1 MLDRLVSLRHFA
13 AYRMQGIRSVVRSA
27 STTGFSLEPEERAAL
42 DEFQALIGVGS
53 RTEALRRYFLADLP
67 TVNARLRALRDSGLD
82 PADRPG
88 LERETVT
95 EDRDEI
101 QRSYSS
107 TWDADV
113 AEVEVAAAA
122 HASAFR

>member
-1 MLDRLVSLRHFA
+1 M
-13 AYRMQGIRSVVRSA
+13 
-27 STTGFSLEPEERAAL
+27 

-88 LERETVT
+88 LEQETVT

-101 QRSYSS
+101 RRSYTS
-107 TWDADV
+107 TWDADE

-122 HASAFR
+122 HAPVFR